1 MCVSASGIN
10 MRKCDLQMGTSQK
23 VSKKKNSLMLVFGGK
38 DIGNKYIFICIIEY
52 VNEIKVITVLTRSNL
67 SRVDSYNYG

>member
-1 MCVSASGIN
+1 

-23 VSKKKNSLMLVFGGK
+23 VSKKKTSLILVFGGK
-38 DIGNKYIFICIIEY
+38 DIGNKYIFIFIIEY

-67 SRVDSYNYG
+67 FKSFMS